1 MNEGPSHRFD
11 TDVLVIGAGPMGAT
25 TALALAQLGVTV
37 RMLSMYGWVAH
48 TPRAHITSQR
58 TMEVLRDLGVE
69 EEVKRVGTPW
79 ELMGDTPLAVSLVG
93 PEIARMPSWG
103 AGVERHGD
111 YVRHS
116 PCTYLDVPQPRMEPV
131 ILAAAAA
138 AGAKLVLNTEFM
150 RLEQDDDGVT
160 AWVRDLERDE
170 EYTIRARYLVG
181 ADGAKSRIVEQ
192 IGLPIEGH
200 VARAGTVYTQFR
212 ADLTQHVAHRPSIL
226 NWFLTPHAG
235 FGEIGLGLL
244 RAVTPWT
251 EWISGW
257 GFDMAAGDPDLS
269 HEHLKDKIRILIG
282 DPNVEIDIIR
292 ASTWYVNQQY
302 ALEYSSGR
310 VFCGGDATHR
320 HPPSSGLG
328 LNTCVQDAH
337 NLAWKLAYVLKGHA
351 GPELLESYSV
361 ERAPVG
367 KQIVLRANQSRL
379 DYAALRAC
387 FTMEGD
393 GDPVQNALDRL
404 SAPTP
409 EGVALRQQLDD
420 ALVLKETEWNAEGVE
435 KNQRYES
442 TAVVPEANAEPEHW
456 LRDREVFAQI
466 TSRPGAKIPHVWLVD
481 ERGRK
486 ISTLDVTG
494 KGRFTLVTGLAGVAW
509 EQAAERLGL
518 DFLDVAVI
526 GRPGMQDS
534 YYAWH
539 RIREVDEAGALLVRP
554 DGYIA
559 WRQRDAVWDAG
570 AAVTLL
576 EDAIERVLARERVSR

>member
-1 MNEGPSHRFD
+1 MSHKPSDHFN

-25 TALALAQLGVTV
+25 TALALARMGIDV
-37 RMLSMYGWVAH
+37 RMVTMYGWVAH

-69 EEVKRVGTPW
+69 DEVKRVGTPW
-79 ELMGDTPLAVSLVG
+79 ELMGDTPLAVSLIG

-111 YVRHS
+111 YVRNS
-116 PCTYLDVPQPRMEPV
+116 PCTYLDVPQPRMEPIIV
-131 ILAAAAA
+131 AAAAA
-138 AGAKLVLNTEFM
+138 EGAKVFFNTEFL
-150 RLEQDDDGVT
+150 RLEQDDEGVT

-170 EYTIRARYLVG
+170 EYRIRARYLVG
-181 ADGAKSRIVEQ
+181 ADGARSQVAEQ

-212 ADLTQHVAHRPSIL
+212 ADLTKQVAHRPSIL
-226 NWFLTPHAG
+226 NWFLTPEAG

-257 GFDMAAGDPDLS
+257 GFDMAAGEPDMS
-269 HEHLKDKIRILIG
+269 HEHLKSKIRILIG
-282 DPNVEIDIIR
+282 DPTIDIDIVR

-302 ALEYSSGR
+302 ALEYGSGR

-328 LNTCVQDAH
+328 LNTCIQDGH
-337 NLAWKLAYVLKGHA
+337 NLAWKLAYVLKGYA
-351 GPELLESYSV
+351 GLQLLDSYTA

-404 SAPTP
+404 HAPTP

-420 ALVLKETEWNAEGVE
+420 ALTLKETEWNAEGVE
-435 KNQRYES
+435 KNQRYVS
-442 TAVVPEANAEPEHW
+442 NAVMPEPDAEPEQW
-456 LRDREVFAQI
+456 LRDPEVFAQV
-466 TSRPGAKIPHVWLVD
+466 TTRPGAKIPHAWLVD
-481 ERGRK
+481 ETGRR
-486 ISTLDVTG
+486 ISTLDITG
-494 KGRFTLVTGLAGVAW
+494 KGRFTVVTGLAGIAW
-509 EQAAERLGL
+509 EDAANRLGL
-518 DFLDVAVI
+518 EFLHVALI
-526 GRPGMQDS
+526 GRGGMQDL

-539 RIREVDEAGALLVRP
+539 RIRDVEDAGALLVRP
-554 DGYIA
+554 DGFVA
-559 WRQRDAVWDAG
+559 WRHRQAVWDLEEAS
-570 AAVTLL
+570 VLL
-576 EDAIERVLARERVSR
+576 KSAIASVLARAT